1 MGLSLRRA
9 ESDKSGKASG
19 NAMAPNL
26 EPEVMNT
33 PQTAALGAGKAQP
46 VALEIAVTVNGART
60 VEGTDKREPFSET
73 TLTVLVFA
81 TGAVIRL
88 TAAVTTG
95 QLLFLTNEKTKK
107 EVVCQVV
114 KSKSQ
119 ASASGYV
126 ELQFTEAAPGFW
138 GMRAPGVAANGAVQA
153 GAKPLAA
160 VNGPS
165 DGLHAK
171 LAEMRTKSVTAP
183 VVPPA
188 MPMVPL
194 VEEKSATVSE
204 NNKPAVAQ
212 SVPAQKEI
220 KAAPVVPAQPPP
232 NEVKI
237 PTLTEFLTKATN
249 GSETG
254 SAEIS
259 KSGTTETL
267 TKKAKT
273 EQEQK
278 SQPQRSLTVAL
289 TGQEASASVRTTT
302 AQVPALAAKENP
314 AAGSYTFDF
323 AAEEVKIPSWL
334 EPLARNGANVP
345 AAESS
350 ASEAKTAEK
359 KSDATEL
366 SVAKHTES
374 DSSAAHPASAGPKAV
389 TEALHA
395 AAAES
400 SGYSDTKETVLT
412 LSSEGPTP
420 NFGSTLRLDSASSD
434 QAAGTGRSNKGLILT
449 LVAVLLLLA
458 AAGAWYWFSNQ
469 TANAASGE
477 SASVQPAVSETTG
490 SSNNANTPADVNHS
504 ATVGATDSAA
514 NRGVPGVSAVNP
526 NNSNSASVANS
537 LSKPS
542 SPAVNNPS
550 HDLPETQ
557 PEATQVRKPVMGSLH
572 LAAPVVNRHS
582 AAPGNDS
589 AEPDPQ
595 IGASGNSGA
604 DASGLSMLSSKGK
617 QPTAPLPVGG
627 DVKPAR
633 LLSAVAPIY
642 PQMAR
647 SQRLSGDV
655 VIDALIDA
663 NGRVTTMKVLS
674 GPALL
679 HQSAMDSLRQW
690 KYQPATLNGQPM
702 PMHLTVTVQFKI
714 Q

>member
-1 MGLSLRRA
+1 
-9 ESDKSGKASG
+9 
-19 NAMAPNL
+19 MAPNL

-171 LAEMRTKSVTAP
+171 LAEIRTKSVTAP

-188 MPMVPL
+188 MPRVPL
-194 VEEKSATVSE
+194 VEEQSATISE
-204 NNKPAVAQ
+204 NSKPAVTQ
-212 SVPAQKEI
+212 SVPVPKGI

-259 KSGTTETL
+259 KSGTTETVL

-273 EQEQK
+273 EQEQT

-350 ASEAKTAEK
+350 ASDAKTAEK

-366 SVAKHTES
+366 FVAKHTES
-374 DSSAAHPASAGPKAV
+374 DSSAAHPASAEQKAV
-389 TEALHA
+389 AETLHA

-434 QAAGTGRSNKGLILT
+434 EAAGTGRSNKGLILT

-477 SASVQPAVSETTG
+477 SVSVQPAVSETTG
-490 SSNNANTPADVNHS
+490 SSNNANAPADVNRS
-504 ATVGATDSAA
+504 ATVGATGSAA
-514 NRGVPGVSAVNP
+514 NRVVPGLSALNP
-526 NNSNSASVANS
+526 NNSNSASVASS

-542 SPAVNNPS
+542 NTAVNNPS
-550 HDLPETQ
+550 RDLPETQ
-557 PEATQVRKPVMGSLH
+557 PEATQVRKPVMGKLH

-582 AAPGNDS
+582 ATPGNDS

-595 IGASGNSGA
+595 IGASGNPGA

-617 QPTAPLPVGG
+617 QPTAPLPIGG

-690 KYQPATLNGQPM
+690 KYQPATLNGQTM